1 MNALN
6 RWGAAASVLALGA
19 VGAVV
24 AGSVATADN
33 GSDDK
38 PFTITKR
45 LGGYQEVL
53 AVSTGASGS
62 VRLRVDPAAGTIT
75 YTVRYANLEGSV
87 LQSHIH
93 FGSRTEAGAVSA
105 FLCSNLGNGPAGTPA
120 CPPDN
125 PGEVSGTLT
134 AASVT
139 AGAKAQG
146 IDAGEFSELVA
157 AIRADKPYVN
167 VHSSKFPGG
176 EVRGQLLSHG
186 H

>member
-33 GSDDK
+33 GSDDRA
-38 PFTITKR
+38 FTITKR

-53 AVSTGASGS
+53 AVSTAASGS
-62 VRLRVDPAAGTIT
+62 VRLRVDPAAGTIA
-75 YTVRYANLEGSV
+75 YTVRYADLEGSV

-93 FGSRTEAGAVSA
+93 FGSRTEAGGISA

-120 CPPDN
+120 CPADN

-134 AASVT
+134 AASVVGPT
-139 AGAKAQG
+139 AQG
-146 IDAGEFSELVA
+146 IAPGEFAELLA
-157 AIRADKPYVN
+157 AIRADKTYVN

-176 EVRGQLLSHG
+176 EVRGQLPSHG

>member
-33 GSDDK
+33 GGDDRA
-38 PFTITKR
+38 FTVTKR

-53 AVSTGASGS
+53 AVSTAASGS
-62 VRLRVDPAAGTIT
+62 VRLRVDPAAGTIA
-75 YTVRYANLEGSV
+75 YTVRYVGLEGAV
-87 LQSHIH
+87 TQSHIH
-93 FGSRTEAGAVSA
+93 FGARTEAGGISA

-120 CPPDN
+120 CPVDN

-134 AASVT
+134 AASVIGPT
-139 AGAKAQG
+139 TQG
-146 IDAGEFSELVA
+146 IAPGEFSELLA
-157 AIRADKPYVN
+157 AIRADRTYVN

-176 EVRGQLLSHG
+176 EVRGQIPSHG

>member
-33 GSDDK
+33 GSNDGA
-38 PFTITKR
+38 FTVTKR
-45 LGGYQEVL
+45 LGGYQEVP
-53 AVSTGASGS
+53 AVSTVASGS
-62 VRLRVDPAAGTIT
+62 VRLRVDPAAGTIA
-75 YTVRYANLEGSV
+75 YTVRYAGLEGAV
-87 LQSHIH
+87 QQSHIH
-93 FGSRTEAGAVSA
+93 FGSRTDAGAISA
-105 FLCSNLGNGPAGTPA
+105 FLCSNLGNGPAGTPT
-120 CPPDN
+120 CPADN

-134 AASVT
+134 AASGT
-139 AGAKAQG
+139 DRASAQG
-146 IDAGEFSELVA
+146 IAAGEFSELVA
-157 AIRADKPYVN
+157 AIRADRTYVN

-176 EVRGQLLSHG
+176 EVRGQLPSHG